1 MKINFYT
8 FLAAMLFIPF
18 ISNSQLNNFSAGD
31 AAPDFTVTDIH
42 GQSHTLSDY
51 AGKWVMVDL
60 FAYWCGP
67 CAAVAP
73 TVNEFY
79 KKYGCNAYDVIVLSV
94 EYEGTTQ
101 QTVDFENANGGD
113 LNFPTPSVSGLD
125 GGGGAV
131 HSTYGP
137 AAYPTIFLVGPDGLI
152 KNEDIWPISG
162 VGTFESAFSA
172 AGGQNALVPHECS
185 AGVDEISLG
194 SINVY
199 PNPSNGKFT
208 IDLSESVT
216 EEVQI
221 ELISVVGQIV
231 LSELHDT
238 AINGNSIE
246 INTDGVELGSYM
258 VRVSGLDSKNYT
270 TTSVSIK

>member
-1 MKINFYT
+1 
-8 FLAAMLFIPF
+8 MLFIPF

-185 AGVDEISLG
+185 AGIDEISLG

-258 VRVSGLDSKNYT
+258 VRVSGLDSKNTT

>member
-18 ISNSQLNNFSAGD
+18 MSNSQLNNFNAGD

-185 AGVDEISLG
+185 AGIDEVSLG

-221 ELISVVGQIV
+221 ELISLVGQIV

>member
-51 AGKWVMVDL
+51 TGKWVMVDL

-185 AGVDEISLG
+185 AGIDEVSLG

-221 ELISVVGQIV
+221 ELISLVGQIV

>member
-1 MKINFYT
+1 
-8 FLAAMLFIPF
+8 MLFIPF

-185 AGVDEISLG
+185 AGIDEISLG

-221 ELISVVGQIV
+221 ELISLVGQIV

-258 VRVSGLDSKNYT
+258 VRVSGLDSKNAT

>member
-1 MKINFYT
+1 
-8 FLAAMLFIPF
+8 MLFIPF
-18 ISNSQLNNFSAGD
+18 ISNSQLNNFNAGD

-185 AGVDEISLG
+185 AGIDEISLG

-216 EEVQI
+216 EEVKI
-221 ELISVVGQIV
+221 ELISLVGQIV

-238 AINGNSIE
+238 AVNGNSIE

-258 VRVSGLDSKNYT
+258 VRVSGLDSKNAT
-270 TTSVSIK
+270 TTSISIK

>member
-18 ISNSQLNNFSAGD
+18 ISNSQLNNFNAGD

-185 AGVDEISLG
+185 AGIDEISLG

-221 ELISVVGQIV
+221 ELISLVGQIV

>member
-18 ISNSQLNNFSAGD
+18 ISNSQLNNFNAGD

-73 TVNEFY
+73 TVNEFF

-185 AGVDEISLG
+185 AGIDEISLG

-221 ELISVVGQIV
+221 ELISLVGQIV

>member
-221 ELISVVGQIV
+221 ELISLVGQIV

>member
-8 FLAAMLFIPF
+8 LLASLLFIPF
-18 ISNSQLNNFSAGD
+18 VSHSQLNNFNVGD
-31 AAPDFTVTDIH
+31 AAPDFTITDIH
-42 GQSHTLSDY
+42 GQTHTLSDY
-51 AGKWVMVDL
+51 SGKWVMVDL
-60 FAYWCGP
+60 YAYWCGP

-79 KKYGCNAYDVIVLSV
+79 KKYGCNAYDVIVLSI

-113 LNFPTPSVSGLD
+113 LNFPTPSASGLD

-137 AAYPTIFLVGPDGLI
+137 AAYPTIFLVGPDGII
-152 KNEDIWPISG
+152 KNEDTWPISG

-172 AGGQNALVPHECS
+172 AGGQDALVPHECS
-185 AGVDEISLG
+185 AGIDEASLG
-194 SINVY
+194 NINVY

-208 IDLSESVT
+208 IDLSDNIT
-216 EEVQI
+216 EDVQV
-221 ELISVVGQIV
+221 ELISLVGQRV
-231 LSELHDT
+231 FSKLHCT
-238 AINGNSIE
+238 SVNGNSIE
-246 INTDGVELGSYM
+246 INTKSIELGSYLI
-258 VRVSGLDSKNYT
+258 RISGIDSKHSST
-270 TTSVSIK
+270 TNINIQ

>member
-185 AGVDEISLG
+185 AGIDEISLG

>member
-1 MKINFYT
+1 MKQNFYT
-8 FLAAMLFIPF
+8 LLASLLFIPF
-18 ISNSQLNNFSAGD
+18 VSNSQLNNFSAGD

-60 FAYWCGP
+60 YAYWCGP

-73 TVNEFY
+73 TINEFY

-113 LNFPTPSVSGLD
+113 LNFPTPSASGLD

-131 HSTYGP
+131 HSAYGP
-137 AAYPTIFLVGPDGLI
+137 AAYPTIFLVGPDGII

-162 VGTFESAFSA
+162 VSTFENAFNV
-172 AGGQNALVPHECS
+172 AGGEDALVPHECS
-185 AGVDEISLG
+185 AGIDEVSLG

-199 PNPSNGKFT
+199 PNPSNGAFT
-208 IDLSESVT
+208 INFSENLH
-216 EEVQI
+216 ENVQI
-221 ELISVVGQIV
+221 ELISLVGKVVF
-231 LSELHDT
+231 SDTHDT
-238 AINGNSIE
+238 MANGNSIE
-246 INTDGVELGSYM
+246 INTESLE
-258 VRVSGLDSKNYT
+258 
-270 TTSVSIK
+270 

>member
-1 MKINFYT
+1 MKQNFYT
-8 FLAAMLFIPF
+8 LLASLLFIPF
-18 ISNSQLNNFSAGD
+18 VSNSQLNNYSAGD

-60 FAYWCGP
+60 YAYWCGP

-73 TVNEFY
+73 TINEFY

-94 EYEGTTQ
+94 EYEGTTH

-113 LNFPTPSVSGLD
+113 LNFPTPSASGLD

-131 HSTYGP
+131 HSVYGP

-162 VGTFESAFSA
+162 VSTFENAFNV
-172 AGGQNALVPHECS
+172 AGGQDALVPHECS
-185 AGVDEISLG
+185 AGIDEVSLG
-194 SINVY
+194 SLNVY
-199 PNPSNGKFT
+199 PNPSHGAFT
-208 IDLSESVT
+208 IKLSENLN
-216 EEVQI
+216 ENVQI
-221 ELISVVGQIV
+221 ELISLVGKVVF
-231 LSELHDT
+231 SDTHDT
-238 AINGNSIE
+238 NANGNSIE
-246 INTDGVELGSYM
+246 INTESLESGSYL
-258 VRVSGLDSKNYT
+258 VKITGLDSNKST
-270 TTSVSIK
+270 TTSMSIK

>member
-18 ISNSQLNNFSAGD
+18 ITNSQLNNFSAGD

-185 AGVDEISLG
+185 AGIDEISLG

>member
-18 ISNSQLNNFSAGD
+18 ISNSQLNNFNAGD

-185 AGVDEISLG
+185 AGIDEISLG

-221 ELISVVGQIV
+221 ELISLVGQIV

-270 TTSVSIK
+270 TSSVSIK